1 LALDINLSSQTGT
14 SGFGGL
20 PTFGTRNVLTTIRLR
35 DGETNLLAG
44 LIRDDERY
52 LKEGIPGLSNVP
64 GLSHIFTHDRKE
76 ATQTDVVVML
86 TPHIIRVLDLSDAD
100 LRPLR
105 VPREGS
111 GPAVIEGAP
120 VQPPPI
126 IREGGPG
133 PVGNPPASGRGRSGG
148 PPPSLPV
155 AAGMP
160 VGLPVTPVAP
170 PGKVIKN

>member
-1 LALDINLSSQTGT
+1 MTPRTHPNDDITIALNIQLSSQTGA

-20 PTFGTRNVLTTIRLR
+20 PTFGTRNVLTTIRLK

-52 LKEGIPGLSNVP
+52 VKDGIPGLSDMP

-76 ATQTDVVVML
+76 ATQTDVVLML
-86 TPHIIRVLDLSDAD
+86 TPHIIRVLDLTDDD

-111 GPAVIEGAP
+111 GPALIEGAP

-126 IREGGPG
+126 IRGGGAG
-133 PVGNPPASGRGRSGG
+133 PAGTTAPSGGRAGG
-148 PPPSLPV
+148 PPPV
-155 AAGMP
+155 FR
-160 VGLPVTPVAP
+160 
-170 PGKVIKN
+170 